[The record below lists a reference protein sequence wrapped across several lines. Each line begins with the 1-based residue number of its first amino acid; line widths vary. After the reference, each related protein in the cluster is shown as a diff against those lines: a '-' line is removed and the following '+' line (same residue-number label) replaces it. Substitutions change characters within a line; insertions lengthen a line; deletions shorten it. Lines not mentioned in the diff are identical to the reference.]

1 VHTYKEQLGRQ
12 QVSDTEAGIEDAVRQ
27 LSYDLRG
34 HVNATLASQ
43 EDEKSVEMD
52 AVDVAKQLAAVRS
65 RISNRVLGQVVEE
78 LVDKVEGRKYDQALY
93 DALRALVTVYGETDS
108 FVVSAQ
114 EDGLGSGALS
124 IYLNR

>member
-1 VHTYKEQLGRQ
+1 MHTYKEQLGRQ
-12 QVSDTEAGIEDAVRQ
+12 QVSDTEACIEDAVRQ

>member
-1 VHTYKEQLGRQ
+1 MHTYKEQLGRQ

-124 IYLNR
+124 IYLKR

>member
-1 VHTYKEQLGRQ
+1 MHTYKEQLGRQ